1 MKKFL
6 LSLGV
11 ACMTLSTFAS
21 TRILYQQ
28 NFETAVDA
36 ESSGWSYGGTSLSI
50 ASDSFGKF
58 LELNQGSANGRSGKV
73 AWGQEIFM
81 DGEKSLLGED
91 GLYTLKFDF
100 CIAAPSDNQYNS
112 SFTIFTNHAGVD
124 NQPYRNPWSPAG
136 YWQNYL
142 FDMSQVAN
150 EGLQFA
156 INGGTTETTA
166 EDGTVSYAID
176 YSDPST
182 IGQGE
187 WYTVTLDVNTIE
199 RTVDY
204 SVMSLA
210 GDELKSGTLEV
221 PAANYNGEEISMF
234 AEGLF
239 IMVAR
244 RNAIY
249 DIDNIVV
256 SVETEYDFANDPTIA
271 MTRLGKTADEEEN
284 PAIRAYTISFLDGE
298 TLHVLGTDG
307 KETVV
312 EYYDTDEGNYV
323 YETTTS
329 GKLQAWTTVG
339 DAKSNVIETEVDCT
353 PIALPAVT
361 ATISSV
367 SEGYGK
373 TYTLS
378 VDNSNVEL
386 RPNIFI
392 SYTVYDENGDPLE
405 SKEDQASGAVVTL
418 KGKGSIKLTSAAYG
432 YQSTTVTVENDI
444 EFATKKV
451 YDFARMTKEEIVAT
465 GVPSEFT
472 VLNTATTSGFSNWTG
487 RKRLYYELAGSEHPA
502 SEEDQTP
509 VLDKVY
515 PFGFVA
521 EDNTTNVIEYSV
533 KDNASITDS
542 DVDGTGYFEGLSIFP
557 KTGKGNKNFGFMYRI
572 GIFNDQTNDNYNNI
586 IVHDLDQ
593 SDFVVFNYINNYGG
607 NSNHPVCSND
617 EEYFKQLKGEDAVY
631 SVAATGEINEE
642 TGKYSV
648 TYPLYRVDTACTMIT
663 IYKQTGNSVE
673 GIEATEVAGDNY
685 YYTIDGI
692 RVAEPTN
699 PGLYIHNGK
708 KIIVK

>member
-11 ACMTLSTFAS
+11 ACMALSTYAS

-28 NFETAVDA
+28 NFETATDA
-36 ESSGWSYGGTSLSI
+36 ASTGWTYGGTSLSI
-50 ASDSFGKF
+50 ASDSWGKF
-58 LELNQGSANGRSGKV
+58 LELNQGSSNGRSGIV
-73 AWGQEIFM
+73 TWGQEIFM
-81 DGEKSLLGED
+81 DGENSLIGED

-112 SFTIFTNHAGVD
+112 AFTIFTNHTPVE

-182 IGQGE
+182 IVQGE
-187 WYTVTLDVNTIE
+187 WYNVTLEVNTIE

-204 SVMSLA
+204 SVFSLTEE
-210 GDELKSGTLEV
+210 ELKSGTLEV
-221 PAANYNGEEISMF
+221 PAANYSGEEISMF

-249 DIDNIVV
+249 DIDNIVI
-256 SVETEYDFANDPTIA
+256 SVETENDYANDPTIA

-284 PAIRAYTISFLDGE
+284 PAMRAYTITFLEGE

-307 KETVV
+307 KEEVV
-312 EYYDTDEGNYV
+312 EFYDTEEGNYV

-329 GKLQAWTTVG
+329 GTLKAWTTVG
-339 DAKSNVIETEVDCT
+339 DAKSNVIEVAVDCT
-353 PIALPAVT
+353 PIVLPAVT

-367 SEGYGK
+367 TEGYGK

-378 VDNSNVEL
+378 VDNSEVEL
-386 RPNIFI
+386 RPTIFI
-392 SYTVYDENGDPLE
+392 SYEVYDESGALVE
-405 SKEDQASGAVVTL
+405 SKEDQASGATVTL
-418 KGKGSIKLTSAAYG
+418 SGKGSIKLTSAAFG
-432 YQSTTVTVENDI
+432 YESTTVTVENNI

-472 VLNTATTSGFSNWTG
+472 VLNSATTSGFDNWTA
-487 RKRLYYELAGSEHPA
+487 RKRLYYEKEGSEHET
-502 SEEDQTP
+502 SDEDPTL
-509 VLDKVY
+509 VRDYVY
-515 PFGFVA
+515 PFGFIA

-542 DVDGTGYFEGLSIFP
+542 DVDGTGYFEGLTVFP

-572 GIFNDQTNDNYNNI
+572 GIFNDQTTDNYNNI
-586 IVHDLDQ
+586 TVHDLDQ

-607 NSNHPVCSND
+607 NSNHPVCATD
-617 EEYFKQLKGEDAVY
+617 EEYFAQLAGADEVY
-631 SVAATGEINEE
+631 SVAESGELNEE

-648 TYPLYRVDTACTMIT
+648 TYALYRVDTACAKIT
-663 IYKQTGNSVE
+663 IYKQTGSSVE
-673 GIEATEVAGDNY
+673 GIEAAEVAGDNY

-692 RVAEPTN
+692 RVAEPTH